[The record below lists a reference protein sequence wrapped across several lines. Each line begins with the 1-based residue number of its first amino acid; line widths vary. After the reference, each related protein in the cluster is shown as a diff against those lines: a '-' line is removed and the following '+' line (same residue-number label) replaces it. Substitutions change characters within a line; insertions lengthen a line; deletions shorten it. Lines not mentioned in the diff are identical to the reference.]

1 MKRTPFRGALFIFQ
15 DIHNPRFV
23 TYYIVE
29 KGDGAMYRRTP
40 KGSLAIAFGLGL
52 IVASCCSSSAV
63 VFILA
68 IMIIILGLMSMR
80 NC

>member
-1 MKRTPFRGALFIFQ
+1 M
-15 DIHNPRFV
+15 
-23 TYYIVE
+23 TYYVYE
-29 KGDGAMYRRTP
+29 KGDGAMYRRRSP
-40 KGSLAIAFGLGL
+40 KGSLAIAFGIGL

-68 IMIIILGLMSMR
+68 IMIIILGIFSMR